1 MRQYAVRVED
11 ELGDRIDAARGPDV
25 PRNRWIRRA
34 IEAALAVAEAGE
46 VLAPAKGSPDRS
58 MAEPHRGP
66 MPVAESGGQVLPSS
80 ARASAAPPVA
90 RRSDVGPKPAA
101 ASKPRPKAGQ

>member
-11 ELGDRIDAARGPDV
+11 DLGDLIDAARGDV
-25 PRNRWIRRA
+25 PRNRWIVRA
-34 IEAALAVAEAGE
+34 IEAALAAAEEHE

-80 ARASAAPPVA
+80 ARASAEPPVVD
-90 RRSDVGPKPAA
+90 RSDVWRKPAA
-101 ASKPRPKAGQ
+101 ASKPRPKAGR